1 MTFPV
6 STFLLALGITG
17 WESIGGQLLVS
28 GLALLSVCQDLGL
41 RLRVSAAFGF
51 LIATAFGISALITA
65 IQSNIRYAPA
75 ICVVVLCCEILF
87 TIVWIVR
94 RWLRRTSA

>member
-1 MTFPV
+1 MNIAASAFPL
-6 STFLLALGITG
+6 SLGIAG
-17 WESIGGQLLVS
+17 WKSVGGQLLVS
-28 GLALLSVCQDLGL
+28 GLALLSACQDLGL
-41 RLRVSAAFGF
+41 RVRLGAVFSF

-75 ICVVVLCCEILF
+75 ICVVVLCCEILL
-87 TIVWIVR
+87 TIVCIVR

>member
-1 MTFPV
+1 MTIAV
-6 STFLLALGITG
+6 STFLLALSIKG
-17 WESIGGQLLVS
+17 WESVGGQLLVS
-28 GLALLSVCQDLGL
+28 GLALLSVCQDLEL
-41 RLRVSAAFGF
+41 RARVGAAFWF
-51 LIATAFGISALITA
+51 LIATASGISALITA

-75 ICVVVLCCEILF
+75 ICVVVLCCEILL

>member
-1 MTFPV
+1 MTIAV
-6 STFLLALGITG
+6 STFLLALGIAG
-17 WESIGGQLLVS
+17 WESVGGQLLVS

-41 RLRVSAAFGF
+41 RARVGAAFSF

-65 IQSNIRYAPA
+65 IHSNIRYAPA
-75 ICVVVLCCEILF
+75 ICVVVLCCEILL